1 MAAKGQASKSATGA
15 SMSKYDVEVESR
27 LQKLE
32 AAVAKLQAD
41 SHPDRGG
48 DSDTKGVQEQLD
60 ALTAFME
67 SARRR
72 L

>member
-32 AAVAKLQAD
+32 AAVAKLQED